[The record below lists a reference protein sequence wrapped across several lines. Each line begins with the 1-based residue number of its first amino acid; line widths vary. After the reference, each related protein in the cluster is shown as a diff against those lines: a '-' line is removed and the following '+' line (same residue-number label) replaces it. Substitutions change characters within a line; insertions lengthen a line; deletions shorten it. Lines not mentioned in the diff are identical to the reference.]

1 MKATGSLFWLSG
13 SLFKVGEGAQED
25 RWHGYIVIYCNCEI
39 VILDSEYGGPVG
51 VKECVGNF
59 NGMWLAKELLVV
71 MSQRQS
77 QKVSGESCW
86 GRAINRI
93 RIGHTGFEQP
103 GEEPCVAM
111 SGHGW
116 KGLSEQDAQWYGMI

>member
-25 RWHGYIVIYCNCEI
+25 RWHGYIVIYCNREI
-39 VILDSEYGGPVG
+39 VILNPEYGGPVG

-59 NGMWLAKELLVV
+59 NGMWLAKELLAV

-93 RIGHTGFEQP
+93 RIGRTRFEQQ

-111 SGHGW
+111 SW
-116 KGLSEQDAQWYGMI
+116 QWLEGFVRARCPIV